1 MHIKNKNIFYIT
13 KKYEDRFLSDDYNN
27 LLNFI
32 NRKTN
37 IDKDILDILYVFDIL
52 DKLISIDVGNNE
64 DEEVTQIDIPD
75 NFSINHNFNSSQSY
89 IFALLSLNPD
99 YEIFFGTH
107 YNYLK
112 NKNNNIY
119 VYPKYKFE
127 DIEIQSSYLYEEKNI
142 TPYDENILNDIEKE
156 LFKKSM
162 TDQFTLL
169 NSMYTFFTSTNH
181 QLSGKK
187 FIFSSKFNPLKY
199 SSYESLIETIDNFNN
214 ELHNLIF
221 EFNEQ
226 NKIFFQRALTE
237 IEIKNF

>member
-13 KKYEDRFLSDDYNN
+13 RKYEDRFLGKDYSN

-32 NRKTN
+32 NKKTN
-37 IDKDILDILYVFDIL
+37 IDKNIIDMLYVFNIL
-52 DKLISIDVGNNE
+52 DKLISIDVEE
-64 DEEVTQIDIPD
+64 DEYFTNINIPD
-75 NFSINHNFNSSQSY
+75 NFSINHNFKSSQAY
-89 IFALLSLNPD
+89 IFALLSLNKD

-119 VYPKYKFE
+119 VYSQYKFE

-142 TPYDENILNDIEKE
+142 IPYEENILNDIEKE

-169 NSMYTFFTSTNH
+169 NSMYTFCTSANH